1 MPLVSPHSPCS
12 PSLAAQEDGSS
23 LLTSAC
29 SSWGNWVQILAQAPH
44 HAPES
49 CPHFHH

>member
-23 LLTSAC
+23 LLTSTC
-29 SSWGNWVQILAQAPH
+29 SSQGELGPDPGICPS
-44 HAPES
+44 S
-49 CPHFHH
+49 CP